1 MFIYDYALV
10 TMATISFS
18 LLLDVLTIVLRFVIS
33 RANRRE
39 VMCKNK
45 ISKLLEVHAWLH
57 YTKYTTE
64 GLLSHFQ
71 PTKSSVGAM
80 VVELAGEMEFANYGS
95 VLCDGCVSVVI
106 QYSPLR
112 KEPTD
117 GTFVQSGASS
127 I

>member
-1 MFIYDYALV
+1 MFIYDYVMV

-57 YTKYTTE
+57 YT
-64 GLLSHFQ
+64 
-71 PTKSSVGAM
+71 
-80 VVELAGEMEFANYGS
+80 S
-95 VLCDGCVSVVI
+95 VLDPQVQVGC
-106 QYSPLR
+106 L
-112 KEPTD
+112 
-117 GTFVQSGASS
+117 
-127 I
+127 